1 MDHATKEIAAIEK
14 TVAEVAQAQINELN
28 DLQLVLVGGGSADVV
43 LA

>member
-1 MDHATKEIAAIEK
+1 MDRATKEIEAVEK
-14 TVAEVAQAQINELN
+14 TVAEVAQAQTNELN

>member
-1 MDHATKEIAAIEK
+1 MDRASKEIAAVEK
-14 TVAEVAQAQINELN
+14 TVAEVAEAQINELN

>member
-1 MDHATKEIAAIEK
+1 MDRATNEIAAVEK
-14 TVAEVAQAQINELN
+14 TIAEVAQAQINELN